1 MQRFTPSLFERL
13 FDDHASSPGTDHLL
27 RGLSIEQ
34 MKASVAR
41 DLEALLNSRLGVRAE
56 MTAGFPH
63 ARSSI
68 LTFGLRDF
76 AGMSFESPLDQRTIC
91 EAISQT
97 IERHE
102 PRLRN
107 VSVELI
113 NPDRHLQLL
122 NFAVKA
128 MLVLDPAYEPVSFD
142 AYLQPMTQKY
152 DVALSGR

>member
-13 FDDHASSPGTDHLL
+13 FDEQSSGTDHLL
-27 RGLSIEQ
+27 RGLSIDQ

-41 DLEALLNSRLGVRAE
+41 DLEALLNSRVGVMAE
-56 MTAGFPH
+56 MTSGFPH
-63 ARSSI
+63 ARASV

-76 AGMSFESPLDQRTIC
+76 AGMSFESPADQRSIC

-97 IERHE
+97 VERHE

-107 VSVELI
+107 VSVELT
-113 NPDRHLQLL
+113 NPDKHLQLL
-122 NFAVKA
+122 NFSVKA

-142 AYLQPMTQKY
+142 ALLQPMTHKY
-152 DVALSGR
+152 DVALSKR

>member
-13 FDDHASSPGTDHLL
+13 FDDHASSGADHLS
-27 RGLSIEQ
+27 RGLTIEQ

-56 MTAGFPH
+56 MTDGFPH

-107 VSVELI
+107 VSVELN
-113 NPDRHLQLL
+113 NPDKHLQLL

-142 AYLQPMTQKY
+142 AFLQPMTQKY
-152 DVALSGR
+152 DVALSSR

>member
-13 FDDHASSPGTDHLL
+13 FEEPSSAGADHLL
-27 RGLSIEQ
+27 RGLTIDQ

-41 DLEALLNSRLGVRAE
+41 DLEALLNSRTGLMAE
-56 MTAGFPH
+56 MTADFPH
-63 ARSSI
+63 ARSSV

-76 AGMSFESPLDQRTIC
+76 AGMSFESPADQRSIC

-97 IERHE
+97 VERHE

-107 VSVELI
+107 VSVELN
-113 NPDRHLQLL
+113 NPDKHLQLL
-122 NFAVKA
+122 NFSVKA

-142 AYLQPMTQKY
+142 AFLQPMTHKY
-152 DVALSGR
+152 DVALSRR

>member
-13 FDDHASSPGTDHLL
+13 FDDHVSSGADHLL
-27 RGLSIEQ
+27 RGLTIEQ

-41 DLEALLNSRLGVRAE
+41 DLEALLNSRLGVRSE
-56 MTAGFPH
+56 MTDGYPH
-63 ARSSI
+63 ARASI

-76 AGMSFESPLDQRTIC
+76 AGMSFESPLDQRNIC
-91 EAISQT
+91 ESISQA

-107 VSVELI
+107 VSVELTS
-113 NPDRHLQLL
+113 PDKHIQLL
-122 NFAVKA
+122 NFSVRA

-142 AYLQPMTQKY
+142 AFLQPMTQKY